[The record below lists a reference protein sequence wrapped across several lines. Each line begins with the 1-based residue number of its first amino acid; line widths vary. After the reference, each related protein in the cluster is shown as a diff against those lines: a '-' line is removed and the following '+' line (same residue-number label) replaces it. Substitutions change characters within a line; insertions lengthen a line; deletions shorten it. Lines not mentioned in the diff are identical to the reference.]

1 MTGEEQ
7 FKELYRRYIHREGAE
22 ELLEWME
29 RETDFFTA
37 PASTKHH
44 LAYPGGLVEHSVNV
58 FRELRKVVIDNEPTM
73 EAVAICAL
81 LHDLCKANTYVREH
95 HAGPGEVYSY
105 VKKDRFPMGHG
116 EKSVYLIAR
125 FMKLEDEEALAI
137 RWHMGAWD
145 DAVRGGYAGHAY
157 RGGWYGMKG
166 RRGALGQYH
175 ASMSNN
181 RGHDFE
187 EAIRQACLLYANQG
201 RAKVEK
207 TPEPFRVLEKREGGI
222 FVGRFTAHA
231 QPDFQGTLDG
241 GRSIIFEA
249 KYTTTDAMKRDVLT
263 ETQMET
269 LERHHRCGALAAV
282 CVGIQDRFFF
292 VPWPVWRDMKEAFGH
307 MSVSAAELEDF
318 RVRFTGAVL
327 FLDYAH
333 KIGGRWITGADCEI
347 ERWRRSK

>member
-1 MTGEEQ
+1 
-7 FKELYRRYIHREGAE
+7 
-22 ELLEWME
+22 
-29 RETDFFTA
+29 
-37 PASTKHH
+37 
-44 LAYPGGLVEHSVNV
+44 
-58 FRELRKVVIDNEPTM
+58 
-73 EAVAICAL
+73 
-81 LHDLCKANTYVREH
+81 
-95 HAGPGEVYSY
+95 
-105 VKKDRFPMGHG
+105 
-116 EKSVYLIAR
+116 
-125 FMKLEDEEALAI
+125 
-137 RWHMGAWD
+137 
-145 DAVRGGYAGHAY
+145 
-157 RGGWYGMKG
+157 MKG

-282 CVGIQDRFFF
+282 CVGSLWAHERFGGGAGRLPRALHRGGPVPGLCTQDRG
-292 VPWPVWRDMKEAFGH
+292 PVDNRGRLRNRTMEKE
-307 MSVSAAELEDF
+307 
-318 RVRFTGAVL
+318 
-327 FLDYAH
+327 
-333 KIGGRWITGADCEI
+333 
-347 ERWRRSK
+347 

>member
-1 MTGEEQ
+1 
-7 FKELYRRYIHREGAE
+7 
-22 ELLEWME
+22 
-29 RETDFFTA
+29 
-37 PASTKHH
+37 
-44 LAYPGGLVEHSVNV
+44 
-58 FRELRKVVIDNEPTM
+58 
-73 EAVAICAL
+73 
-81 LHDLCKANTYVREH
+81 
-95 HAGPGEVYSY
+95 
-105 VKKDRFPMGHG
+105 
-116 EKSVYLIAR
+116 
-125 FMKLEDEEALAI
+125 
-137 RWHMGAWD
+137 
-145 DAVRGGYAGHAY
+145 
-157 RGGWYGMKG
+157 MKG

-292 VPWPVWRDMKEAFGH
+292 VPWPVWRDMKEAFG
-307 MSVSAAELEDF
+307 
-318 RVRFTGAVL
+318 T
-327 FLDYAH
+327 
-333 KIGGRWITGADCEI
+333 
-347 ERWRRSK
+347 

>member
-1 MTGEEQ
+1 
-7 FKELYRRYIHREGAE
+7 
-22 ELLEWME
+22 
-29 RETDFFTA
+29 
-37 PASTKHH
+37 
-44 LAYPGGLVEHSVNV
+44 
-58 FRELRKVVIDNEPTM
+58 
-73 EAVAICAL
+73 
-81 LHDLCKANTYVREH
+81 
-95 HAGPGEVYSY
+95 
-105 VKKDRFPMGHG
+105 
-116 EKSVYLIAR
+116 
-125 FMKLEDEEALAI
+125 
-137 RWHMGAWD
+137 
-145 DAVRGGYAGHAY
+145 
-157 RGGWYGMKG
+157 MKG

-269 LERHHRCGALAAV
+269 LERAPPLRSAGGGVRGYPGPLFLRAVAGVAGHEGSLWAHERFGGGAGRLPRALHRSGPVPGLCT
-282 CVGIQDRFFF
+282 QDRG
-292 VPWPVWRDMKEAFGH
+292 PVDNR
-307 MSVSAAELEDF
+307 
-318 RVRFTGAVL
+318 
-327 FLDYAH
+327 
-333 KIGGRWITGADCEI
+333 GRL
-347 ERWRRSK
+347 

>member
-1 MTGEEQ
+1 
-7 FKELYRRYIHREGAE
+7 
-22 ELLEWME
+22 
-29 RETDFFTA
+29 
-37 PASTKHH
+37 
-44 LAYPGGLVEHSVNV
+44 
-58 FRELRKVVIDNEPTM
+58 
-73 EAVAICAL
+73 
-81 LHDLCKANTYVREH
+81 
-95 HAGPGEVYSY
+95 
-105 VKKDRFPMGHG
+105 
-116 EKSVYLIAR
+116 
-125 FMKLEDEEALAI
+125 
-137 RWHMGAWD
+137 
-145 DAVRGGYAGHAY
+145 
-157 RGGWYGMKG
+157 MKG

-282 CVGIQDRFFF
+282 PRGYPGPLFLRAVAGVAGHEGSLWAHERFGGGAGRLPRALYRGGPVPGLCTQDRR
-292 VPWPVWRDMKEAFGH
+292 PVDNR
-307 MSVSAAELEDF
+307 
-318 RVRFTGAVL
+318 
-327 FLDYAH
+327 
-333 KIGGRWITGADCEI
+333 GRL
-347 ERWRRSK
+347 

>member
-145 DAVRGGYAGHAY
+145 DAVRGGS
-157 RGGWYGMKG
+157 RGLNEAMKLH
-166 RRGALGQYH
+166 RIV
-175 ASMSNN
+175 
-181 RGHDFE
+181 E

-307 MSVSAAELEDF
+307 MSVSAAELEAF

-327 FLDYAH
+327 FLDYVH

>member
-1 MTGEEQ
+1 
-7 FKELYRRYIHREGAE
+7 
-22 ELLEWME
+22 
-29 RETDFFTA
+29 
-37 PASTKHH
+37 
-44 LAYPGGLVEHSVNV
+44 
-58 FRELRKVVIDNEPTM
+58 
-73 EAVAICAL
+73 
-81 LHDLCKANTYVREH
+81 
-95 HAGPGEVYSY
+95 
-105 VKKDRFPMGHG
+105 
-116 EKSVYLIAR
+116 
-125 FMKLEDEEALAI
+125 
-137 RWHMGAWD
+137 
-145 DAVRGGYAGHAY
+145 
-157 RGGWYGMKG
+157 MKG

-269 LERHHRCGALAAV
+269 LERHHRC
-282 CVGIQDRFFF
+282 
-292 VPWPVWRDMKEAFGH
+292 
-307 MSVSAAELEDF
+307 
-318 RVRFTGAVL
+318 
-327 FLDYAH
+327 
-333 KIGGRWITGADCEI
+333 
-347 ERWRRSK
+347 

>member
-1 MTGEEQ
+1 
-7 FKELYRRYIHREGAE
+7 
-22 ELLEWME
+22 
-29 RETDFFTA
+29 
-37 PASTKHH
+37 
-44 LAYPGGLVEHSVNV
+44 
-58 FRELRKVVIDNEPTM
+58 
-73 EAVAICAL
+73 
-81 LHDLCKANTYVREH
+81 
-95 HAGPGEVYSY
+95 
-105 VKKDRFPMGHG
+105 
-116 EKSVYLIAR
+116 
-125 FMKLEDEEALAI
+125 
-137 RWHMGAWD
+137 
-145 DAVRGGYAGHAY
+145 
-157 RGGWYGMKG
+157 MKG

-187 EAIRQACLLYANQG
+187 EAIRQACLLYASQG

-231 QPDFQGTLDG
+231 QPD
-241 GRSIIFEA
+241 
-249 KYTTTDAMKRDVLT
+249 VLT

-269 LERHHRCGALAAV
+269 LERHHCCGALAAV

>member
-105 VKKDRFPMGHG
+105 VKKDSFPMGHG
-116 EKSVYLIAR
+116 EKSAYLIAR
-125 FMKLEDEEALAI
+125 FMELED
-137 RWHMGAWD
+137 
-145 DAVRGGYAGHAY
+145 
-157 RGGWYGMKG
+157 
-166 RRGALGQYH
+166 
-175 ASMSNN
+175 
-181 RGHDFE
+181 E
-187 EAIRQACLLYANQG
+187 EAIRQACLLYASQG

-327 FLDYAH
+327 FLDYVH

>member
-29 RETDFFTA
+29 RETDF
-37 PASTKHH
+37 
-44 LAYPGGLVEHSVNV
+44 
-58 FRELRKVVIDNEPTM
+58 
-73 EAVAICAL
+73 
-81 LHDLCKANTYVREH
+81 
-95 HAGPGEVYSY
+95 
-105 VKKDRFPMGHG
+105 
-116 EKSVYLIAR
+116 
-125 FMKLEDEEALAI
+125 
-137 RWHMGAWD
+137 
-145 DAVRGGYAGHAY
+145 
-157 RGGWYGMKG
+157 
-166 RRGALGQYH
+166 
-175 ASMSNN
+175 
-181 RGHDFE
+181 
-187 EAIRQACLLYANQG
+187 
-201 RAKVEK
+201 
-207 TPEPFRVLEKREGGI
+207 
-222 FVGRFTAHA
+222 FTAHA

-307 MSVSAAELEDF
+307 MNVSAAELEDF

>member
-1 MTGEEQ
+1 
-7 FKELYRRYIHREGAE
+7 
-22 ELLEWME
+22 
-29 RETDFFTA
+29 
-37 PASTKHH
+37 
-44 LAYPGGLVEHSVNV
+44 
-58 FRELRKVVIDNEPTM
+58 
-73 EAVAICAL
+73 
-81 LHDLCKANTYVREH
+81 
-95 HAGPGEVYSY
+95 
-105 VKKDRFPMGHG
+105 
-116 EKSVYLIAR
+116 
-125 FMKLEDEEALAI
+125 
-137 RWHMGAWD
+137 
-145 DAVRGGYAGHAY
+145 
-157 RGGWYGMKG
+157 MKG

-187 EAIRQACLLYANQG
+187 EAIRQACLLYASQG

-269 LERHHRCGALAAV
+269 LERHHRCGAL
-282 CVGIQDRFFF
+282 
-292 VPWPVWRDMKEAFGH
+292 WPVWRNMKEAFGH

>member
-1 MTGEEQ
+1 
-7 FKELYRRYIHREGAE
+7 
-22 ELLEWME
+22 
-29 RETDFFTA
+29 
-37 PASTKHH
+37 
-44 LAYPGGLVEHSVNV
+44 
-58 FRELRKVVIDNEPTM
+58 
-73 EAVAICAL
+73 
-81 LHDLCKANTYVREH
+81 
-95 HAGPGEVYSY
+95 
-105 VKKDRFPMGHG
+105 
-116 EKSVYLIAR
+116 
-125 FMKLEDEEALAI
+125 
-137 RWHMGAWD
+137 
-145 DAVRGGYAGHAY
+145 
-157 RGGWYGMKG
+157 MKG

-282 CVGIQDRFFF
+282 CVGIQDRFFLRTVAGVAGHEGSLWAHERF
-292 VPWPVWRDMKEAFGH
+292 GGGAGRLPRALHRGGPVPGLCTQDRGPVDNR
-307 MSVSAAELEDF
+307 
-318 RVRFTGAVL
+318 
-327 FLDYAH
+327 
-333 KIGGRWITGADCEI
+333 GRL
-347 ERWRRSK
+347 

>member
-1 MTGEEQ
+1 
-7 FKELYRRYIHREGAE
+7 
-22 ELLEWME
+22 
-29 RETDFFTA
+29 
-37 PASTKHH
+37 
-44 LAYPGGLVEHSVNV
+44 
-58 FRELRKVVIDNEPTM
+58 
-73 EAVAICAL
+73 
-81 LHDLCKANTYVREH
+81 
-95 HAGPGEVYSY
+95 
-105 VKKDRFPMGHG
+105 
-116 EKSVYLIAR
+116 
-125 FMKLEDEEALAI
+125 
-137 RWHMGAWD
+137 
-145 DAVRGGYAGHAY
+145 
-157 RGGWYGMKG
+157 MKG

-282 CVGIQDRFFF
+282 CVGMQLLQTAAAD
-292 VPWPVWRDMKEAFGH
+292 DAGAGGH
-307 MSVSAAELEDF
+307 ATRKPRARPNAV
-318 RVRFTGAVL
+318 RVG
-327 FLDYAH
+327 H
-333 KIGGRWITGADCEI
+333 CIGGNMI
-347 ERWRRSK
+347 E

>member
-1 MTGEEQ
+1 M
-7 FKELYRRYIHREGAE
+7 
-22 ELLEWME
+22 
-29 RETDFFTA
+29 
-37 PASTKHH
+37 PS
-44 LAYPGGLVEHSVNV
+44 
-58 FRELRKVVIDNEPTM
+58 
-73 EAVAICAL
+73 
-81 LHDLCKANTYVREH
+81 VREP
-95 HAGPGEVYSY
+95 GPGE
-105 VKKDRFPMGHG
+105 GG
-116 EKSVYLIAR
+116 E
-125 FMKLEDEEALAI
+125 
-137 RWHMGAWD
+137 
-145 DAVRGGYAGHAY
+145 DA
-157 RGGWYGMKG
+157 
-166 RRGALGQYH
+166 
-175 ASMSNN
+175 
-181 RGHDFE
+181 
-187 EAIRQACLLYANQG
+187 
-201 RAKVEK
+201 
-207 TPEPFRVLEKREGGI
+207 EPFRVLEKREGGI

>member
-1 MTGEEQ
+1 
-7 FKELYRRYIHREGAE
+7 
-22 ELLEWME
+22 
-29 RETDFFTA
+29 
-37 PASTKHH
+37 
-44 LAYPGGLVEHSVNV
+44 
-58 FRELRKVVIDNEPTM
+58 
-73 EAVAICAL
+73 
-81 LHDLCKANTYVREH
+81 
-95 HAGPGEVYSY
+95 
-105 VKKDRFPMGHG
+105 
-116 EKSVYLIAR
+116 
-125 FMKLEDEEALAI
+125 
-137 RWHMGAWD
+137 
-145 DAVRGGYAGHAY
+145 
-157 RGGWYGMKG
+157 MKG

-207 TPEPFRVLEKREGGI
+207 TPEPFRVLEKREDGI
-222 FVGRFTAHA
+222 FVGRFIAHA

-263 ETQMET
+263 ETQMETLERHHRCGALAETQMET

-327 FLDYAH
+327 FLDYVH